1 MAGQFGPD
9 GRFYAQDPPSGMAI
23 EADGEGGFRMTQ
35 GPGVVGNSKP
45 LNEVQSKN
53 VIFATR
59 AEGALPGLEAAAGAL
74 TNRVD
79 QAAGAVPLGLGR
91 DYQNPQYQVAEQA
104 GREFL
109 TAILRKDSGAAITR
123 DEEAIYGD
131 TYLPRPGDSPEVL
144 DQKAQ
149 TRKRAIE
156 ALRRGM
162 TPAEIL
168 ALGKENP
175 SEPAKMDEKS
185 PAVSY
190 RYNPETDQLEPV
202 K

>member
-1 MAGQFGPD
+1 
-9 GRFYAQDPPSGMAI
+9 
-23 EADGEGGFRMTQ
+23 
-35 GPGVVGNSKP
+35 
-45 LNEVQSKN
+45 
-53 VIFATR
+53 
-59 AEGALPGLEAAAGAL
+59 
-74 TNRVD
+74 
-79 QAAGAVPLGLGR
+79 
-91 DYQNPQYQVAEQA
+91 
-104 GREFL
+104 
-109 TAILRKDSGAAITR
+109 
-123 DEEAIYGD
+123 
-131 TYLPRPGDSPEVL
+131 VL